1 MDKLILK
8 TVFVSYIPLFLAMPV
23 EASDIASA
31 YGQTIKLASGYEQ
44 LIKESPATVSVI
56 TKEDIKRIG
65 AGLIGSQGADTDT

>member
-8 TVFVSYIPLFLAMPV
+8 IVFVLCIPIFLV
-23 EASDIASA
+23 TSVKASDIASA

-56 TKEDIKRIG
+56 TQEDIKTQIH
-65 AGLIGSQGADTDT
+65 T